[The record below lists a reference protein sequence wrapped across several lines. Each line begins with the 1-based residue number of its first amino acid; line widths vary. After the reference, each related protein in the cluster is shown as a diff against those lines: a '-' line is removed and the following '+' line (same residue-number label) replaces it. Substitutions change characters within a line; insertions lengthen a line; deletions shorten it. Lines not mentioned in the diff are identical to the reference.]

1 MLASVYH
8 RDHLVRVVGP
18 LSRGNGLGC
27 LDPLQSG
34 KNRATN

>member
-8 RDHLVRVVGP
+8 RDHLVRVLGP

-34 KNRATN
+34 KSRATN